1 VAVKNWIYF
10 ATAEKTSLA
19 STIETVINAQFLWR
33 SAFNERGAQIANVG
47 ALEKGDHII
56 VAWRHSGVVRT
67 AYLECTVAGPFSPA
81 ASGLV
86 IDKLR
91 GTDAQA
97 LVAAGYPTNSA
108 GEVEGIRLDEIRE
121 CYFQVR
127 GTYGGNNAI
136 HKLAAEDAG
145 RLSIGSRIPPGALN
159 KPGGR
164 IRSKEARLQ
173 VPIAPSARITCAV
186 DNIELEATNNSR
198 VFDAYVMV
206 DWSSNSSPVIGNDS
220 IWIASGAWSDRT
232 FISLSPQN
240 VPTRLQAV
248 EILREKLLL
257 WRKEGKR
264 VLVGLDFAF
273 GYPAGFADALGLTS
287 VPRDAWKALHEHFA
301 ANVEDSIQ
309 NAHNRDSFADECNRR
324 VGAPGPFWGCA
335 AKSATRSLTQQRIGV
350 FQFPHH
356 GLEEWRATDLA
367 ARRRVT
373 TQSVWKLNCGVS
385 VGGQTILGIK
395 HLDRLAHSVNGHR
408 WPFEGWG
415 TPDVPAI
422 WFAEIFPS
430 LVLYPEWGEGYK
442 TQRDRTQVQG
452 CVRYAAER
460 DATGVLKRDFAKPN
474 MLDSAT
480 LGRVE
485 GEEGWILWV

>member
-1 VAVKNWIYF
+1 MKNWIYF
-10 ATAEKTSLA
+10 ATAERTSLA

-67 AYLECTVAGPFSPA
+67 AYLDCTIAGPFSPV
-81 ASGLV
+81 ASGQPL
-86 IDKLR
+86 I
-91 GTDAQA
+91 
-97 LVAAGYPTNSA
+97 AAGYPMNSV

-121 CYFQVR
+121 CYFQAQ

-136 HKLAAEDAG
+136 HKLAPQDAVQ
-145 RLSIGSRIPPGALN
+145 LSAGSKIPPGALN

-164 IRSKEARLQ
+164 IPAKESHLQ
-173 VPIAPSARITCAV
+173 VRVHPSARITRAV
-186 DNIELEATNNSR
+186 DNIEVEATNNSR
-198 VFDAYVMV
+198 IFDAYVMV
-206 DWSSNSSPVIGNDS
+206 DWSSSSSPVMGNDS
-220 IWIASGAWSDRT
+220 IWIASGAWSDRRFT
-232 FISLSPQN
+232 SQSPQN

-273 GYPAGFADALGLTS
+273 GYPAGFAGALGLTS
-287 VPRDAWKALHEHFA
+287 VLTDAWRALHEHFA
-301 ANVEDSIQ
+301 ANVEDSAQ
-309 NAHNRDSFADECNRR
+309 NVHNRDSFADECNRR

-335 AKSATRSLTQQRIGV
+335 ANSATRTLTQQRIGV

-367 ARRRVT
+367 ARRRVP

-395 HLDRLAHSVNGHR
+395 HLHRLAHSVNGYR

-415 TPDVPAI
+415 TPDGPAI
-422 WFAEIFPS
+422 LFAEIFPS
-430 LVLYPEWGEGYK
+430 LVVYPEWGEGWK
-442 TQRDRTQVQG
+442 KQRDRTQVQG
-452 CVRYAAER
+452 CLRYAAER
-460 DATGVLKRDFAKPN
+460 DAAGVLTRDFAKPD

-480 LGRVE
+480 LARVE
-485 GEEGWILWV
+485 REEGWILWV